1 MSKEKYLVSGEKMT
15 ILISHRGNLN
25 GPNPKDENHPDYIM
39 EAINKGYHVE
49 IDLRMFNGELM
60 LGHDEP
66 QYETDLVFLLKH
78 SGKLWVHCKDFASLD
93 FVSKYTNL
101 NFFSHFTEEPYIITS
116 MGEFWAYPGYKPIG
130 RSCIM
135 VMPELHW
142 KIEEIV
148 KFDTHGVCSDYVE
161 QIKNYK

>member
-1 MSKEKYLVSGEKMT
+1 M
-15 ILISHRGNLN
+15 ILIAHRGNLK
-25 GPNPKDENHPDYIM
+25 GPDPSKENHPDYILN
-39 EAINKGYHVE
+39 AIKQGYDVE

-66 QYETDLVFLLKH
+66 QYETDLLFLTQY
-78 SGKLWVHCKDFASLD
+78 SSKLWVHCKDFESLD

-101 NFFSHFTEEPYIITS
+101 NFFAHFTEEPYILTS
-116 MGEFWAYPGYKPIG
+116 RGDFWAYPGYNSLG
-130 RSCIM
+130 ERCVM

-148 KFDTHGVCSDYVE
+148 NFKTYGICSDYVE